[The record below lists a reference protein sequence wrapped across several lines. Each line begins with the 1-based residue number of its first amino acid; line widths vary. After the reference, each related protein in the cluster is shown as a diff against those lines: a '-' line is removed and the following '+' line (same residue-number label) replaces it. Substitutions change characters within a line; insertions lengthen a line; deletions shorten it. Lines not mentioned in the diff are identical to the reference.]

1 MSELVTLASL
11 RQQVRET
18 ADMVG
23 SQFISDA
30 ELDRYIDM
38 SHAELYDLLVGKFE
52 DYYTIGPILKTVT
65 SGNTIP
71 VPDDL
76 YKLIAIDLAVSN
88 QPDGWIPLRQF
99 MMQERYKRSNLLRSS
114 VMGLIN
120 LQYRLVGANIVLL
133 PENQP
138 NGTYR
143 LFYVPK
149 RTPCFTTAGDPSATG
164 TIDGIQGWQQYIII
178 DAAIKCLRKEE
189 SDISALMVEKVALKD
204 RIESM
209 AANRDAGSP
218 QRVQDV
224 SRSELGF
231 NIPSMW

>member
-1 MSELVTLASL
+1 
-11 RQQVRET
+11 
-18 ADMVG
+18 MVG

-38 SHAELYDLLVGKFE
+38 SHAELYDILVGTYE
-52 DYYTIGPILKTVT
+52 DYYTIGPVLVTVAGT
-65 SGNTIP
+65 NIIP
-71 VPDDL
+71 VPNDL

-120 LQYRLVGANIVLL
+120 VQYRLVGSQIILL

-149 RTPCFTTAGDPSATG
+149 RTPCFTIAGQPDNQATG
-164 TIDGIQGWQQYIII
+164 TIDGIQGWQQYVII

-189 SDISALMVEKVALKD
+189 SDVNFLLAEKAALKE
-204 RIESM
+204 RIEDI
-209 AANRDAGSP
+209 AVNRDAGSA